1 MSAAES
7 EVASKTEE
15 SDAAQTAIAEGGT
28 DETPTAKKPKTDAVE
43 ASDAPDA
50 TGTDDAVDA
59 PPADG
64 DAPAPAEP
72 VDNALL
78 PRPFGGRD
86 PSCAM
91 LWFYKDKDGVRQ
103 GPFYPGQMRQWWVS
117 GFFPVTQLV
126 GASFKGDVPR
136 EFVEVY
142 RIFPDARETDK
153 SVAFIAREGIT
164 LWPPAFAP
172 PPPDEDEIYRQ
183 PQHTKRPQWLEDSLR
198 RQKAG
203 IKRKMIYGPV
213 ERENYN

>member
-78 PRPFGGRD
+78 PRPAARD
-86 PSCAM
+86 EE
-91 LWFYKDKDGVRQ
+91 Q
-103 GPFYPGQMRQWWVS
+103 
-117 GFFPVTQLV
+117 
-126 GASFKGDVPR
+126 
-136 EFVEVY
+136 
-142 RIFPDARETDK
+142 
-153 SVAFIAREGIT
+153 
-164 LWPPAFAP
+164 
-172 PPPDEDEIYRQ
+172 
-183 PQHTKRPQWLEDSLR
+183 
-198 RQKAG
+198 
-203 IKRKMIYGPV
+203 
-213 ERENYN
+213 